1 MNFVDI
7 KMGDTRWTERERVIF
22 GNLFR
27 TRHRYMNEN
36 RKLEAHGVAKAIY
49 VMANVIEAL
58 EAAKTV
64 PDDPSKFH
72 PLP

>member
-1 MNFVDI
+1 
-7 KMGDTRWTERERVIF
+7 
-22 GNLFR
+22 
-27 TRHRYMNEN
+27 MNEN

-58 EAAKTV
+58 EAAKTI